1 MPLTLKQNKIRRF
14 IFQNSN
20 GIQYDV
26 RIDHDGN
33 GSAYKL
39 TGTSSKG
46 DRTKN
51 SITKVTFTVD
61 AGDLAT
67 ARVCHISRL
76 CFDQF
81 YNTNQTLNTVLNAA
95 S

>member
-1 MPLTLKQNKIRRF
+1 MPLSHRQTKIRRF

-20 GIQYDV
+20 GIRYDV
-26 RIDHDGN
+26 RIDYDGN
-33 GSAYKL
+33 GQAYKL

-51 SITKVTFTVD
+51 SITKVSFTVD

-67 ARVCHISRL
+67 VRTAHESRL
-76 CFDQF
+76 CFDVF